1 MATRRRIG
9 VSAATTEAA
18 RRQLMQP
25 VPCWE
30 KVWVVPENTTVTSNF
45 KVYKW
50 VKTEKSQVRLL
61 LHRDFLF
68 YPYPSSNLATTRV
81 KAMNL

>member
-1 MATRRRIG
+1 MRELRASLVYLLLINIVSMATRRRIG

-30 KVWVVPENTTVTSNF
+30 KVWVVPTILSGSSSTLN
-45 KVYKW
+45 
-50 VKTEKSQVRLL
+50 EKKNSGE
-61 LHRDFLF
+61 H
-68 YPYPSSNLATTRV
+68 NLWCPT
-81 KAMNL
+81 

>member
-30 KVWVVPENTTVTSNF
+30 KVWAVPIIPSGSSTL

-50 VKTEKSQVRLL
+50 VKTEKNQVSATVCR
-61 LHRDFLF
+61 RA
-68 YPYPSSNLATTRV
+68 LA
-81 KAMNL
+81 LISL